1 MVDDLFRETEHKME
15 RSLATLRK
23 DLSRIRTGRASLALL
38 EGITVDAYGTP
49 TPLHQLAT
57 LALLRDLATGRQL
70 AVCAVLHD
78 LNLASTFASRIVAI
92 ADGRIVREGTP
103 LEVFHPDLVKAVF
116 GEGLEV
122 VARDGHPAVLPK
134 LAGEIEAC

>member
-1 MVDDLFRETEHKME
+1 MIDDLFRETEHKME

-57 LALLRDLATGRQL
+57 LAVPESRLLTIQPWDKSQIGPIEKSIQRSELGLTPITESNTIP
-70 AVCAVLHD
+70 LH
-78 LNLASTFASRIVAI
+78 I
-92 ADGRIVREGTP
+92 AP
-103 LEVFHPDLVKAVF
+103 
-116 GEGLEV
+116 
-122 VARDGHPAVLPK
+122 PAPRGGNDR
-134 LAGEIEAC
+134 A